1 MADGPTTVVTPT
13 PHQEEEAPASAGRKQ
28 LLPLAALAALLL
40 VAVVL
45 PFVLDD
51 YLVRVGTTIAML
63 AILAASWNLIGGY
76 AGYPSF
82 GNAVFFGL
90 GAYGAAIAMVKLGLP
105 FPVGLL
111 CGALVSTAL
120 ALLIGLPVLRLRG
133 HYFAIATLGILSAV
147 QQIVIVGDKLT
158 GGGEGLTMPLSTLS
172 LETFDELIYLIML
185 GILVAVTVFT
195 YAMARS
201 RLGYGLVAIRENE
214 VAARVMGVNTT
225 LYKVTAFAICGFFT
239 GLAGATYAYWLSAI
253 DPYVAFDF
261 SYNVL
266 LVVIAIFGGA
276 GTVAGPIVG
285 AIILG
290 GLSEW
295 LRGVFV
301 QYHLLGFGLV
311 IVLIVIFA
319 PQGVVDLFQR
329 RHDLSFSSLLENI
342 RNHSV

>member
-1 MADGPTTVVTPT
+1 MAESPTETAAPPIAIEAERPPAANRKRGLQLVVL
-13 PHQEEEAPASAGRKQ
+13 G
-28 LLPLAALAALLL
+28 ALLL
-40 VAVVL
+40 VAIVL

-63 AILAASWNLIGGY
+63 AVLAASWNLIGGY

-90 GAYGAAIAMVKLGLP
+90 GAYGGAIAMLRLGLP
-105 FPVGLL
+105 FPAALL
-111 CGALVSTAL
+111 CGGLVSTAL

-133 HYFAIATLGILSAV
+133 HYFAIATLGILSAM
-147 QQIVIVGDKLT
+147 QQIVILGDKVT
-158 GGGEGLTMPLSTLS
+158 GGGAGLTLPLSPLS
-172 LETFDELIYLIML
+172 LETFDELIYLVML
-185 GILVAVTVFT
+185 AILVAVVVFT
-195 YAMARS
+195 FVMARS

-225 LYKVTAFAICGFFT
+225 LYKVTAFAICAFFS
-239 GLAGATYAYWLSAI
+239 GLAGSTYGYWLSAL
-253 DPYVAFDF
+253 DPYVAFDS

-301 QYHLLGFGLV
+301 QYHLLGFGIV
-311 IVLIVIFA
+311 IVLVVIFA
-319 PQGVVDLFQR
+319 PRGLVDLWER
-329 RHDLSFSSLLENI
+329 RHNLTFASLLENI
-342 RNHSV
+342 RSNSV

>member
-1 MADGPTTVVTPT
+1 
-13 PHQEEEAPASAGRKQ
+13 
-28 LLPLAALAALLL
+28 LLL
-40 VAVVL
+40 IAIAI
-45 PFVLDD
+45 PFVVDD

-63 AILAASWNLIGGY
+63 AVLAASWNLIGGY

-90 GAYGAAIAMVKLGLP
+90 GAYGAAIVMLRLGLP

-111 CGALVSTAL
+111 CGGLVSAAL

-133 HYFAIATLGILSAV
+133 HYFAIATLGILSAM
-147 QQIVIVGDKLT
+147 QQIVILGDRLT
-158 GGGEGLTMPLSTLS
+158 GGGAGLSLPLSPLS
-172 LETFDELIYLIML
+172 LETFDELIYLVML
-185 GILVAVTVFT
+185 AILIAVVAFT
-195 YAMARS
+195 YVMSRS

-239 GLAGATYAYWLSAI
+239 GLAGATYGYWLSAI

-285 AIILG
+285 ALILG
-290 GLSEW
+290 SLSEW
-295 LRGVFV
+295 LRGVLV
-301 QYHLLGFGLV
+301 QYHLLGFGVV

-319 PQGVVDLFQR
+319 PRGVVDLFER
-329 RHDLSFSSLLENI
+329 RHNLSLASLLENI
-342 RNHSV
+342 REHSV